1 MGCSLSVL
9 LKALLAGDSKW
20 HEKKP
25 EESYGGGGYTQ
36 NLFVDSISLFYLCIR
51 IVETT
56 ALTPKT
62 CNFQHVNSIH

>member
-25 EESYGGGGYTQ
+25 EESYGGIRR
-36 NLFVDSISLFYLCIR
+36 VCIWK
-51 IVETT
+51 ELGEKMGMNMT
-56 ALTPKT
+56 K
-62 CNFQHVNSIH
+62 IH